1 VSSLCSVMATRPATS
16 SATTRRIFNSKGY
29 LRSDLLAAT
38 LRSNHEVPRST
49 SSFHGWRTK
58 KIRVHPPT
66 HVCLDEIRCYLASSV
81 GNSGGAGVEQAAKH
95 RLYKS
100 PSPRR
105 IMRVRSR
112 LISWIMF
119 TIGAARCR
127 VHLYQRF
134 HIQEFHLG
142 VRWPKKSSSA

>member
-1 VSSLCSVMATRPATS
+1 VIVSSLCSVMATRPATS

-127 VHLYQRF
+127 VLYIHVAIFRNS
-134 HIQEFHLG
+134 
-142 VRWPKKSSSA
+142 V